1 MMFGV
6 PMSEITWLAAAVV
19 VAGIITGILAGMF
32 GIGGGAV
39 VVPVLYEVFQL
50 LAVPEAVRMQL
61 CVGSSIA
68 IILPTTI
75 RSYLTHRQKGLVIP
89 RVIRLWALPAV
100 IGVTC
105 GAVIAAFAPPA
116 VFKVAFV
123 VIAVF
128 IASKFLFAGDRW
140 NLGSDLPGP
149 LPMTAYGFGI
159 GLAGSLMGVSGG
171 SLSNI
176 VLTLY
181 GKPIHNAVATSS
193 GLGVPITV
201 VGTLGYILAGLPHQA
216 LLPPLSLGFVS
227 LIGVAV
233 MAPISSLTAPYGARL
248 AHRLSRRSLEI
259 AFSCFLL
266 IVSARF
272 LASLFFNV

>member
-1 MMFGV
+1 MLLGV
-6 PMSEITWLAAAVV
+6 PFSELAWLALAIVIGGVV
-19 VAGIITGILAGMF
+19 TGILAGLF

-39 VVPVLYEVFQL
+39 IVPVLYEVFRVL
-50 LAVPEAVRMQL
+50 DVPDAVRMQL
-61 CVGSSIA
+61 CVGTSIA

-75 RSYLTHRQKGLVIP
+75 RSYLTHRAKGLVLMN
-89 RVIRLWALPAV
+89 VIRLWAIPAV

-105 GAVIAAFAPPA
+105 GSLIAAFAPAA
-116 VFKVAFV
+116 VFKIAFV
-123 VIAVF
+123 LIAGC

-140 NLGSDLPGP
+140 NLGSELPGTV
-149 LPMTAYGFGI
+149 PMTLYGFGI

-181 GKPIHNAVATSS
+181 GKTIHQAVATSA

-201 VGTLGYILAGLPHQA
+201 VGTIGYILAGLHDRA

-233 MAPISSLTAPYGARL
+233 MAPVSSLAAPYGARL
-248 AHRLSRRSLEI
+248 AHRMSRRALEI
-259 AFSCFLL
+259 TFSCFLL
-266 IVSARF
+266 AVSLRF
-272 LASLFFNV
+272 LVSLF

>member
-1 MMFGV
+1 MLLGV
-6 PMSEITWLAAAVV
+6 PFSELAWLALAIVIGGVV
-19 VAGIITGILAGMF
+19 TGLLAGLF

-39 VVPVLYEVFQL
+39 IVPVLYEVFRVL
-50 LAVPEAVRMQL
+50 DVPDAVRMQL
-61 CVGSSIA
+61 CVGTSIA

-75 RSYLTHRQKGLVIP
+75 RSYLTHRAKGLVLTE
-89 RVIRLWALPAV
+89 VIKLWAIPAV

-105 GAVIAAFAPPA
+105 GSLIAAFAPAA
-116 VFKVAFV
+116 VFKIAFV
-123 VIAVF
+123 LIAAF

-140 NLGSDLPGP
+140 NLGSELPGTV
-149 LPMTAYGFGI
+149 PMTLYGFGI

-181 GKPIHNAVATSS
+181 GKTIHQAVATSA

-201 VGTLGYILAGLPHQA
+201 AGTIGYVLAGLHDRS

-233 MAPISSLTAPYGARL
+233 MAPVSSLAAPYGARL
-248 AHRLSRRSLEI
+248 AHRMSRRALEI
-259 AFSCFLL
+259 TFSCFLL
-266 IVSARF
+266 AVSLRF
-272 LASLFFNV
+272 LVSLF

>member
-1 MMFGV
+1 MILGV
-6 PMSEITWLAAAVV
+6 PLSEIFWLALAVV
-19 VAGIITGILAGMF
+19 VGGVITGVLAGLF

-39 VVPVLYEVFQL
+39 IVPVLYEVFRIL
-50 LAVPEAVRMQL
+50 DVPEAVRMQL
-61 CVGSSIA
+61 CVGTSIA

-75 RSYLTHRQKGLVIP
+75 RSYLTHREKGLVIP

-116 VFKVAFV
+116 VFKLAFIL
-123 VIAVF
+123 IATL
-128 IASKFLFAGDRW
+128 IATKFLFAGDRW
-140 NLGSDLPGP
+140 NLGTDLPGP
-149 LPMTAYGFGI
+149 VPMTFYGFII

-181 GKPIHNAVATSS
+181 GKPIHNAVATSA
-193 GLGVPITV
+193 GLGVPITI
-201 VGTLGYILAGLPHQA
+201 VGTLGYILAGLPHEA

-233 MAPISSLTAPYGARL
+233 MAPVSSLAAPYGARL
-248 AHRLSRRSLEI
+248 AHRLSRRTLEI
-259 AFSCFLL
+259 AFSSFLL
-266 IVSARF
+266 LISLRF
-272 LASLFFNV
+272 LISMF

>member
-1 MMFGV
+1 V
-6 PMSEITWLAAAVV
+6 I
-19 VAGIITGILAGMF
+19 
-32 GIGGGAV
+32 
-39 VVPVLYEVFQL
+39 VPVLYEVFRIL
-50 LAVPEAVRMQL
+50 DVPEAVRMQL
-61 CVGSSIA
+61 CVGTSIA

-75 RSYLTHRQKGLVIP
+75 RSYLTHREKGLVIP

-116 VFKVAFV
+116 VFKLAFIL
-123 VIAVF
+123 IATL
-128 IASKFLFAGDRW
+128 IATKFLFAGDRW
-140 NLGSDLPGP
+140 NLGTDLPGP
-149 LPMTAYGFGI
+149 VPMTFYGFII

-181 GKPIHNAVATSS
+181 GKPIHNAVATSA
-193 GLGVPITV
+193 GLGVPITI
-201 VGTLGYILAGLPHQA
+201 VGTLGYILAGLPHEA

-233 MAPISSLTAPYGARL
+233 MAPVSSLAAPYGARL
-248 AHRLSRRSLEI
+248 AHRLSRRTLEI
-259 AFSCFLL
+259 AFSSFLL
-266 IVSARF
+266 LISLRF
-272 LASLFFNV
+272 LISMF

>member
-1 MMFGV
+1 MILGV
-6 PMSEITWLAAAVV
+6 PLSEIFWLALAVV
-19 VAGIITGILAGMF
+19 VGGVITGVLAGLF

-39 VVPVLYEVFQL
+39 IVPVLYEVFRIL
-50 LAVPEAVRMQL
+50 DVPEAVRMQL
-61 CVGSSIA
+61 CVGTSIA

-75 RSYLTHRQKGLVIP
+75 RSYLTHREKGLVIP

-116 VFKVAFV
+116 VFKLAFIL
-123 VIAVF
+123 IATL
-128 IASKFLFAGDRW
+128 IATKFLFAGDRW
-140 NLGSDLPGP
+140 NLGTDLPGP
-149 LPMTAYGFGI
+149 VPMTFYGFII

-181 GKPIHNAVATSS
+181 GKPIHNAVATSA
-193 GLGVPITV
+193 GLGVPITI
-201 VGTLGYILAGLPHQA
+201 VGTLGYILAGLPHEA
-216 LLPPLSLGFVS
+216 LLPPLSLGVVS

-233 MAPISSLTAPYGARL
+233 MAPVSSLAAPYGARL
-248 AHRLSRRSLEI
+248 AHRLSRRTLEI
-259 AFSCFLL
+259 AFSSFLL
-266 IVSARF
+266 LISLRF
-272 LASLFFNV
+272 LISMF

>member
-1 MMFGV
+1 MIFSVGL
-6 PMSEITWLAAAVV
+6 SEIPLLAAAIVV
-19 VAGIITGILAGMF
+19 GGIVTGILAGLF

-39 VVPVLYEVFQL
+39 IVPVLYEVFRVL
-50 LAVPEAVRMQL
+50 GVPEEVRMQL
-61 CVGSSIA
+61 CVGTSIA

-75 RSYLTHRQKGLVIP
+75 RSYLTHRAKGLVIP

-100 IGVTC
+100 IGVSC

-116 VFKVAFV
+116 VFKLAFV
-123 VIAVF
+123 LIAGF
-128 IASKFLFAGDRW
+128 IATKFLFAGDRW
-140 NLGSDLPGP
+140 NLGDDLPGTA
-149 LPMTAYGFGI
+149 PMTLYGFAI

-193 GLGVPITV
+193 GLGVPITI
-201 VGTLGYILAGLPHQA
+201 VGTLGYILAGLHDRA

-227 LIGVAV
+227 LVGVAV
-233 MAPISSLTAPYGARL
+233 MAPVSSFVAPFGARL
-248 AHRLSRRSLEI
+248 AHRMSRRALEI
-259 AFSCFLL
+259 VFSLFLL
-266 IVSARF
+266 SVSLRF
-272 LASLFFNV
+272 LISLF